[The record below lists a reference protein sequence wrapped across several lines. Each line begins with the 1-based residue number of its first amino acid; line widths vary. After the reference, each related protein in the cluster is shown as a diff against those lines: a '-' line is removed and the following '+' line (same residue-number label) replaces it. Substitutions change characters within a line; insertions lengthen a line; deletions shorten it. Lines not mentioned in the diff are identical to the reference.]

1 MPSSSNKRDE
11 VQEAETRDEQEAR
24 IAKKVEDTEVYHQT
38 KKDINPNRSW
48 SALDEWGS
56 GGRCIRLDKEI
67 NRMSDKGKSLSE
79 ALIIASVNPQ
89 HDKRL
94 FIEFPNKYRFRTCC
108 VQKLFF
114 CFDIQNNICT

>member
-38 KKDINPNRSW
+38 KKDINPSRSW

-56 GGRCIRLDKEI
+56 GGRSIRYHSYI
-67 NRMSDKGKSLSE
+67 
-79 ALIIASVNPQ
+79 
-89 HDKRL
+89 
-94 FIEFPNKYRFRTCC
+94 T
-108 VQKLFF
+108 
-114 CFDIQNNICT
+114 